1 MVKKN
6 GKIFDADTDKA
17 SSVSNK
23 KDVKQKSE
31 RSYSVSSINDLDLCP
46 FPHKNDTIDVAPVD
60 VDRLTLLMTMYKDL
74 YNDEKIDPE
83 LIKAVCNRLIAV
95 IETV

>member
-23 KDVKQKSE
+23 KDIKPKIE
-31 RSYSVSSINDLDLCP
+31 RRESVSSINDMDLCP
-46 FPHKNDTIDVAPVD
+46 FPHRNETIDVAPVD